1 MIGESRRGNGDL
13 ARAHGVVYTRRGG
26 DITRPRPEYVFRG
39 PLCGIDYRC
48 PSYLVDWGPQFPRRV
63 RYFLFIARL
72 IARSAPCT
80 FLTPPSLH
88 SSRIPV
94 SLLLLPPIPFLSL
107 FLSLALTYV
116 HCICPSLSLF
126 LVSARPGRFKL
137 FALYGSPMILAI
149 ILNSAEP
156 SRKIVKRERQREN
169 SCSSPAA
176 GRDILPSVPF
186 LTSSPSVSVS
196 RSTLDISA
204 LAPARY

>member
-94 SLLLLPPIPFLSL
+94 SLLLLPLLFPFSL
-107 FLSLALTYV
+107 FFF
-116 HCICPSLSLF
+116 HSLSLTF
-126 LVSARPGRFKL
+126 
-137 FALYGSPMILAI
+137 
-149 ILNSAEP
+149 
-156 SRKIVKRERQREN
+156 
-169 SCSSPAA
+169 
-176 GRDILPSVPF
+176 
-186 LTSSPSVSVS
+186 TVSVLLYLSFSS
-196 RSTLDISA
+196 RRGQAGSNCLHCTD
-204 LAPARY
+204 PR